1 MLIHSQKTSNNST
14 MKLHP
19 SSGGHQLLKVPLLPR
34 VMNSAGAQEEAV
46 GFLLPPG
53 LDAELGLH
61 VDELSAQL
69 EGGTEC
75 QDVAHAATQ
84 TVFLLSCV
92 TL

>member
-1 MLIHSQKTSNNST
+1 

-34 VMNSAGAQEEAV
+34 VMNAGAQEEAV

-69 EGGTEC
+69 EGSTEC
-75 QDVAHAATQ
+75 QDGAHAATQ
-84 TVFLLSCV
+84 TVFLLSV